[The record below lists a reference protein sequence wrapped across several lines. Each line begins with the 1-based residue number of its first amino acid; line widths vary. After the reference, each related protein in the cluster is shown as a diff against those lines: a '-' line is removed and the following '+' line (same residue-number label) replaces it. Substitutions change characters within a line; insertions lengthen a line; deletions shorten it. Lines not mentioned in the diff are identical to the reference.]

1 MRTRSANDPP
11 HDAALLFANAPIGA
25 DGNFRLIDAGS
36 ASWCAQAPPAR
47 SGTARTPRLKLGQVL
62 EKEYT
67 PKMEVALV
75 GPTPPTAAAA
85 VGGEAG
91 CSFDPIVR
99 PPAAW
104 LPPPL
109 QHPPPFGA
117 ASRKAGGRR
126 PAACARPGPASAGR
140 ARRQMTPRRRRPP
153 WQGLL
158 VLLTPPALRRCR
170 PELHA
175 GAGTRPRSRRRTA
188 ACSSCFS
195 ALLRAFPRFF
205 ELLRAFPCAER
216 RPPHWQVSVTAAAV
230 SSAWPPG
237 RATRGEKAKRFFALF
252 LAFRALPTFRRL

>member
-109 QHPPPFGA
+109 QHPPPLPPPP
-117 ASRKAGGRR
+117 
-126 PAACARPGPASAGR
+126 PAAAMPACPSRAATDDVACALRAPTLEMAQACEYAYVVEKAWHKADGWEEVPTDPQDPIRLGCHLTFRVSARGVDPLCGSARDR
-140 ARRQMTPRRRRPP
+140 AFLFSRHFC
-153 WQGLL
+153 
-158 VLLTPPALRRCR
+158 PALKSACW
-170 PELHA
+170 PC
-175 GAGTRPRSRRRTA
+175 PRKS
-188 ACSSCFS
+188 FGQ
-195 ALLRAFPRFF
+195 
-205 ELLRAFPCAER
+205 
-216 RPPHWQVSVTAAAV
+216 H
-230 SSAWPPG
+230 G
-237 RATRGEKAKRFFALF
+237 
-252 LAFRALPTFRRL
+252 